1 MKKFLILFLIFLIS
15 CAPSE
20 EQIQEQIDQAVNE
33 VLDEQK
39 NDNQGFSGIETTT
52 TTQLVCSQFDRDE
65 LPPECIEIERINNL
79 PEKCNDIKR
88 QIQNNIRNVENG
100 FAEYYVGPI
109 WESWVM
115 WLLDDD
121 KKLSLEEASSRK
133 QEVIDAFINTSE
145 IWTLST
151 SFYPIDFG
159 ENYELLEMETDFYTV
174 VNTYTKSLR
183 LIGEFVTDTPRTDA
197 EQLSYYE
204 IYQDFKNEI
213 YFYSSYI
220 NDFNCNF

>member
-1 MKKFLILFLIFLIS
+1 
-15 CAPSE
+15 
-20 EQIQEQIDQAVNE
+20 
-33 VLDEQK
+33 
-39 NDNQGFSGIETTT
+39 
-52 TTQLVCSQFDRDE
+52 
-65 LPPECIEIERINNL
+65 
-79 PEKCNDIKR
+79 
-88 QIQNNIRNVENG
+88 
-100 FAEYYVGPI
+100 
-109 WESWVM
+109 M

>member
-1 MKKFLILFLIFLIS
+1 
-15 CAPSE
+15 
-20 EQIQEQIDQAVNE
+20 
-33 VLDEQK
+33 
-39 NDNQGFSGIETTT
+39 
-52 TTQLVCSQFDRDE
+52 
-65 LPPECIEIERINNL
+65 
-79 PEKCNDIKR
+79 
-88 QIQNNIRNVENG
+88 
-100 FAEYYVGPI
+100 
-109 WESWVM
+109 M

-174 VNTYTKSLR
+174 VNAYTKSLR
-183 LIGEFVTDTPRTDA
+183 LIGEFVTDTPRTDS
-197 EQLSYYE
+197 ERLPYYE